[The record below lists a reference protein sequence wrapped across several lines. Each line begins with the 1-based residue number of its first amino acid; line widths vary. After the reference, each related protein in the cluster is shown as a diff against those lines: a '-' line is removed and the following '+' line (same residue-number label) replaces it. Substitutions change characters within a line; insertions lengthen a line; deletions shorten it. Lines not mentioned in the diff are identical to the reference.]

1 MELAKQ
7 LRRSQFRAVL
17 LLFGGLAVLAVVC
30 LAIFLFV
37 WRQSLLARPQL
48 TTNPNP
54 TTLSE
59 SLGWPWKDFP
69 PVAPVERETIQREF
83 RLDEPLVAADLR
95 PWMVMPALSLL
106 RPHEENAVSE
116 LNAALD
122 AMRNLPAP
130 GDEPPLED
138 GAEGGGTP
146 YDPAIRLLTRAN
158 NAQPNRWVVLYNR
171 GVLNFRKGSYR
182 AAERDLEAALSA
194 LQPVLDDPSGA
205 EGYVAA
211 IHTHY
216 ALGHAIS
223 RAGEGEPESRQV
235 ERRSQ
240 AIGSFRTAVRLIRP
254 LFELKDRDYSYV
266 SSALEL
272 FPLKPTRL
280 STAAVAGDLVA
291 AYLSAPGY
299 HDCEE
304 RPAKGDPCASLD
316 RRAPCYYRDRVF
328 CTSLNRSGGA
338 FTSPFTELFH
348 RFYGGDAAAWGDEHH
363 LWALSNAVDRMAENA
378 DIGDDPSL
386 LYNLGSLLIQ
396 VGQPKEAGDLLER
409 AVDAL
414 NGSTLPPEDMDQVT
428 RLSTVARVL
437 AGDVPRGGRAVKE
450 WNPSLLRQA
459 YERLYGENGDTAPDN
474 QKPFAPVGSAFSSNA
489 ESILDRW
496 LFLRLWRTQLA
507 KGDFEGYLREYDRL
521 MSERDVPRDFFRRW
535 HEETMAT
542 LGDRALKRADELK
555 GEPQRA
561 AEIRTFVSDQGGF
574 PPEIASRARGG
585 FSGWM
590 GWATRQWSVLATG
603 VVLGVVLLWAAVWVV
618 ALVRGHRETFFSSHR
633 KRRKG
638 SLDAAYPP

>member
-1 MELAKQ
+1 MKSATPLRKAQ
-7 LRRSQFRAVL
+7 LRAS
-17 LLFGGLAVLAVVC
+17 LFLYGGLAVLAAVC
-30 LAIFLFV
+30 LAIFLFI

-59 SLGWPWKDFP
+59 SLGWPWKEFP

-95 PWMVMPALSLL
+95 PWMVMPGLSVL
-106 RPHEENAVSE
+106 RPHEETAVSE
-116 LNAALD
+116 LNSALD

-130 GDEPPLED
+130 GDEPPVED
-138 GAEGGGTP
+138 GAEGNGTP

-182 AAERDLEAALSA
+182 AAERDLEDALRA
-194 LQPVLDDPSGA
+194 LQPVLDDPSGR
-205 EGYVAA
+205 EGYEAA
-211 IHTHY
+211 IHTYY
-216 ALGHAIS
+216 ALGHAVS

-240 AIGSFRTAVRLIRP
+240 AISSFRTAVRLIRP
-254 LFELKDRDYSYV
+254 MFELRDRDYSHV
-266 SSALEL
+266 SSPLEL
-272 FPLKPTRL
+272 FPLRPTRL

-304 RPAKGDPCASLD
+304 RPGKGDPCASLD

-328 CTSLNRSGGA
+328 CNSLERSGGA
-338 FTSPFTELFH
+338 FTSPFTALFH

-396 VGQPKEAGDLLER
+396 VGEPKEAAKLLER
-409 AVDAL
+409 AADAL
-414 NGSTLPPEDMDQVT
+414 NGSALPGEDMDRII
-428 RLSTVARVL
+428 RLSTVASVL
-437 AGDVPRGGRAVKE
+437 AGGDPKGGPAEKE
-450 WNPSLLRQA
+450 WSPSLLRQA
-459 YERLYGENGDTAPDN
+459 YERLYGENGETAPDN
-474 QKPFAPVGSAFSSNA
+474 RKPFPPVGSAFSSNA
-489 ESILDRW
+489 EALLDRW

-507 KGDFEGYLREYDRL
+507 EGDFEGYVREYGRL
-521 MSERDVPRDFFRRW
+521 MSERDVPQDFFRRW

-561 AEIRTFVSDQGGF
+561 AEIRTFVSDQGDF
-574 PPEIASRARGG
+574 PPEIESRARGG
-585 FSGWM
+585 FNGWM
-590 GWATRQWSVLATG
+590 GWAARRWSVLATG
-603 VVLGVVLLWAAVWVV
+603 VVLGVVLLWAAVWAV
-618 ALVRGHRETFFSSHR
+618 ALVRGHRETFFSAHR